1 MSFVFLKFQT
11 LFFGFLGCGSLWYSR
26 HWQGRQPGRIS
37 GGAEEP
43 ALSSPQWSAGQQH
56 QLAWFPPSHL
66 CLCYACPHLH
76 FFVFSCAVVSS
87 LLGKHHHCPVAEP
100 AGMRLWCSRPPCS
113 WWKSATLLCVAQQA
127 GEEGRQRAGHARAGA
142 PQPLGR
148 SSWPFLPCKCAHIV
162 CCPPTWP
169 ISPVPHA

>member
-100 AGMRLWCSRPPCS
+100 AGIWQEEGGVCCQTPEQDRYRQVQ
-113 WWKSATLLCVAQQA
+113 VAQKEARVHSRGGECKA
-127 GEEGRQRAGHARAGA
+127 GSTHYFCATCPVAW
-142 PQPLGR
+142 L
-148 SSWPFLPCKCAHIV
+148 LPSDGDNLH
-162 CCPPTWP
+162 
-169 ISPVPHA
+169 